1 LSGERLYDALKFTVG
16 LRLDELRS
24 QQQRAVTIAAADGVL
39 LGFVATV
46 SVGAAGM
53 SRVLTLV
60 ALGLL
65 ALGLVAAAVAIWP
78 QNLPVLAENPA
89 LEGTDEAVANAM
101 CQRLSATL
109 TLPKLSDIYK
119 TREIATR
126 SEMVLVGIALA
137 LLMLAA
143 IVSSPAAPQV
153 SLR

>member
-1 LSGERLYDALKFTVG
+1 MSGERLYDALKFTVG

-65 ALGLVAAAVAIWP
+65 ASVLIAVTVTRRGLRP
-78 QNLPVLAENPA
+78 L
-89 LEGTDEAVANAM
+89 
-101 CQRLSATL
+101 
-109 TLPKLSDIYK
+109 
-119 TREIATR
+119 
-126 SEMVLVGIALA
+126 SEMRRSLERGT
-137 LLMLAA
+137 
-143 IVSSPAAPQV
+143 AP
-153 SLR
+153 R

>member
-1 LSGERLYDALKFTVG
+1 MSGERLYDALKFTVG

>member
-1 LSGERLYDALKFTVG
+1 MSGERLYDALKFTVG

-53 SRVLTLV
+53 IRVLTLV

-65 ALGLVAAAVAIWP
+65 ALGLVAAAVAMWP

-89 LEGTDEAVANAM
+89 LEGADEAVTKAM
-101 CQRLSATL
+101 CQKLSETL
-109 TLPKLSDIYK
+109 ELPKLRDIYK

>member
-1 LSGERLYDALKFTVG
+1 MSGERLYDALKFTVG

-153 SLR
+153 SR